1 MKKNTLLLSNIQ
13 MLRAAAAIA
22 VVLHHAYPHYQA
34 MGGDIQWIIIISQ
47 WGFMGVDIFFVI
59 SGFIM
64 AYTTFGKAR
73 TVGNAK
79 TFFKHRLFRIYLG
92 YWPFFLLMLLAIF
105 VTNPQK
111 IESLDIFGS
120 FFLTNADMFQLV
132 LPVSWSLSYELYFYL
147 LFLFTFIFS
156 VRQLYRVIPIF
167 MVMILFLVLFTF
179 YDPSLPQSF
188 FYSPFLLEFFAG
200 VILYMYRE
208 YLIKLWLLPMALILL
223 LVSYSYGIHDE
234 LKNGLYR
241 VLSFGTGAFFI
252 VLSALILEHYQL
264 FCAGKRLEA
273 LGNASYTLYLSH
285 LLIIQTFYFSGL
297 RGVFT
302 ADNQWLPL
310 LGLLSILLLSVL
322 FSLAYYRKIERPVYQ
337 KAIQYGQK

>member
-1 MKKNTLLLSNIQ
+1 MLLSNIQ
-13 MLRAAAAIA
+13 MLRALAAIA
-22 VVLHHAYPHYQA
+22 VVLHHAYPHYEA
-34 MGGDIQWIIIISQ
+34 MGGHIEFIRYISQ
-47 WGFMGVDIFFVI
+47 WGFIGVDIFFVI

-64 AYTTFGKAR
+64 AYTTFNKER
-73 TVGNAK
+73 TLKSAT

-92 YWPFFLLMLLAIF
+92 YWPFFFVMILA
-105 VTNPQK
+105 VYMTNPQK

-120 FFLTNADMFQLV
+120 FFLTNANMFQLV

-167 MVMILFLVLFTF
+167 MAMILFLVLFAF
-179 YDPSLPQSF
+179 YDSSLPQSF

-200 VILYMYRE
+200 VVLYMYRE
-208 YLIKLWLLPMALILL
+208 YLIKLWLLPVALILVL
-223 LVSYSYGIHDE
+223 IFYGYGIHDE

-241 VLSFGTGAFFI
+241 VLSFGAGAFFI
-252 VLSALILEHYQL
+252 VLSVLILEHYQL

-273 LGNASYTLYLSH
+273 LGNASYALYLSH
-285 LLIIQTFYFSGL
+285 LLIIQIFYFSGL

-310 LGLLSILLLSVL
+310 LGLLFILMLSVL
-322 FSLAYYRKIERPVYQ
+322 FSLAFYRKIERPVYQ